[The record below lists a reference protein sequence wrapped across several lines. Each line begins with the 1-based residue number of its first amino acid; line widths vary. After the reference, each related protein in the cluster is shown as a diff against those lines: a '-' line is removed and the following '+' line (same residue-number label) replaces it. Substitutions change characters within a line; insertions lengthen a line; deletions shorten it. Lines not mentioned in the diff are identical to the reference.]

1 MVNLQKTSLGQ
12 SGVPLYSKADL
23 KKNDTSQ
30 KNVHQKPFNSKVDNK
45 ASVKYEGE
53 IEEQEHV
60 EKYPFSETIKD
71 EFVTFAANGTGLSFN
86 LYYEYGSSADNP
98 TVIAKGFDE
107 HGNRFERKFSI
118 LEIDPSNA
126 SYVEMKAW
134 ASYYKPDKDG
144 SFRLTPN
151 ASGMGLNDRANFVN
165 MFEQYIADNIKIGEY
180 DTANYYKKHLKALLQ
195 SVKDDMVSR
204 TEEELEKMISNERM
218 RFELLRNNK
227 NDI

>member
-12 SGVPLYSKADL
+12 SGMFLYSKADL

-30 KNVHQKPFNSKVDNK
+30 KNVHQKPFNSKVEAESEVRN
-45 ASVKYEGE
+45 
-53 IEEQEHV
+53 
-60 EKYPFSETIKD
+60 EKGTGALERVREYAFSETIRD
-71 EFVTFAANGTGLSFN
+71 EYITSIANGTGLCFD
-86 LYYEYGSSADNP
+86 LYYEYGSSTDNP

-107 HGNRFERKFSI
+107 HGNRFEQKFSI
-118 LEIDPSNA
+118 LDIDPSNA

-134 ASYYKPDKDG
+134 VSYYKPDKDG

-151 ASGMGLNDRANFVN
+151 ASSMGLNDRANFVN

-180 DTANYYKKHLKALLQ
+180 DTANYYKKHLKVLLQ